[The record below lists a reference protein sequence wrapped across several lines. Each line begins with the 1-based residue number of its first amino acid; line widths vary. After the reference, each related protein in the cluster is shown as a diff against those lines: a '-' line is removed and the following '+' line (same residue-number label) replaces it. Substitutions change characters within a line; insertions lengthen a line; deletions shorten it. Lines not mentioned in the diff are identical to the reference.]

1 MLCKPLWYFGVCV
14 VVRALWA
21 YLVMQTPAHR
31 LPWVGAVALLPAFGF
46 FTLYLTNQ
54 RLGPVTE
61 TGPHCQLWWHALRP
75 VHGVLYLLTALY
87 AFRRETHA
95 AFVPLVVD
103 VVLGLLAG
111 LYKQW
116 S

>member
-1 MLCKPLWYFGVCV
+1 
-14 VVRALWA
+14 
-21 YLVMQTPAHR
+21 
-31 LPWVGAVALLPAFGF
+31 
-46 FTLYLTNQ
+46 
-54 RLGPVTE
+54 
-61 TGPHCQLWWHALRP
+61 
-75 VHGVLYLLTALY
+75 LY